1 MKKVSIFIA
10 GATGRVG
17 TLLTKDLLDDGHE
30 IIAGARHPERVEK
43 NDYVTSVKFDLHES
57 VAEMAEAIKGADVIY
72 FTAGSGA
79 KDLLQVDAFG
89 AVKLMQAAEKD
100 GIKRFVMLSALFSLE
115 PTKWRTVK
123 VLDGLT
129 DYNIAKFFADNY
141 LIHDTDL
148 DYTILQ
154 PTVMTDKPGT
164 GKITIDEGRFGY
176 NPAEDV
182 ARTLANILK
191 YRNTTRKI
199 IKMREGDTLI
209 DDALSQA

>member
-1 MKKVSIFIA
+1 MKIFIA
-10 GATGRVG
+10 GATGCVG
-17 TLLTKDLLDDGHE
+17 PLLTHDLLEDGHE

-43 NDYVTSVKFDLHES
+43 NDRVTPVKFDLHES
-57 VAEMAEAIKGADVIY
+57 VAQMTEAIKGADVIY

-89 AVKLMQAAEKD
+89 AVKLMQVAEKD
-100 GIKRFVMLSALFSLE
+100 GIKRFVMLRALFSLE

-123 VLDGLT
+123 GLDGLT

-141 LIHDTDL
+141 LINDTDL

-154 PTVMTDKPGT
+154 PTVITDKPGT
-164 GKITIDEGRFGY
+164 GKITVDEGKFGY

-182 ARTLANILK
+182 ARTLADVLK
-191 YRNTTRKI
+191 YQNTSRKV
-199 IKMREGDTLI
+199 IKMREGDTPI
-209 DDALSQA
+209 DDALSRV

>member
-1 MKKVSIFIA
+1 MKIFIA

-17 TLLTKDLLDDGHE
+17 TLLTRDLLQDGHE
-30 IIAGARHPERVEK
+30 IIAGARHPERVEN
-43 NDYVTSVKFDLHES
+43 NDRITPVKCDLHES
-57 VAEMAEAIKGADVIY
+57 VVEMTKAIKGADVIY

-79 KDLLQVDAFG
+79 KDLLQVYAFG
-89 AVKLMQAAEKD
+89 AVKLMQAATKA
-100 GIKRFVMLSALFSLE
+100 GIKRFVMLSALFSLG
-115 PTKWRTVK
+115 PTKWGTVK
-123 VLDGLT
+123 GLDGLT

-164 GKITIDEGRFGY
+164 GKITVDEGKFGY

-182 ARTLANILK
+182 ARTLADILK
-191 YRNTTRKI
+191 YKNTNRKV
-199 IKMREGDTLI
+199 IKMREGDTPI
-209 DDALSQA
+209 DDALSLV

>member
-1 MKKVSIFIA
+1 MKIFIA
-10 GATGRVG
+10 GATGCVG
-17 TLLTKDLLDDGHE
+17 PLLTHDLLEDGHE

-43 NDYVTSVKFDLHES
+43 NDRVTPVKFDLHES
-57 VAEMAEAIKGADVIY
+57 VAQMTEAIKGADVIY

-89 AVKLMQAAEKD
+89 AVKLMQVAEKD

-123 VLDGLT
+123 GLDGLT

-141 LIHDTDL
+141 LINDTDL

-154 PTVMTDKPGT
+154 PTVITDKPGT
-164 GKITIDEGRFGY
+164 GKITVDEGKFGY
-176 NPAEDV
+176 NSAEDV
-182 ARTLANILK
+182 ARTLADVLK
-191 YRNTTRKI
+191 YQNTSRKV
-199 IKMREGDTLI
+199 IKMREGDTPI
-209 DDALSQA
+209 DDALSRV

>member
-1 MKKVSIFIA
+1 MKIFIA
-10 GATGRVG
+10 GATGYVG
-17 TLLTKDLLDDGHE
+17 PLLTHDLLEDGHE

-43 NDYVTSVKFDLHES
+43 NDRVTPVKFDLHES
-57 VAEMAEAIKGADVIY
+57 VAQMTEAIKGADVIY

-89 AVKLMQAAEKD
+89 AVKLMQVAEKD

-123 VLDGLT
+123 GLDGLT

-141 LIHDTDL
+141 LINDTDL

-154 PTVMTDKPGT
+154 PTVITDKPGT
-164 GKITIDEGRFGY
+164 GKITVDEGKFGY

-182 ARTLANILK
+182 ARTLADVLK
-191 YRNTTRKI
+191 YQNTSRKV
-199 IKMREGDTLI
+199 IKMREGDTPI
-209 DDALSQA
+209 DDALSRV

>member
-1 MKKVSIFIA
+1 MKIFIA

-17 TLLTKDLLDDGHE
+17 TLLTRDLLQDGHE
-30 IIAGARHPERVEK
+30 IIAGARHPERVEN
-43 NDYVTSVKFDLHES
+43 NDRITPVKCDLHES
-57 VAEMAEAIKGADVIY
+57 VVEMTKAIKGADVIY

-79 KDLLQVDAFG
+79 KDLLQVYAFG
-89 AVKLMQAAEKD
+89 AVKLMQAATKA

-115 PTKWRTVK
+115 PTKWGTVK
-123 VLDGLT
+123 GLDGLT

-164 GKITIDEGRFGY
+164 GKITVDEGKFGY

-182 ARTLANILK
+182 ARTLADILK
-191 YRNTTRKI
+191 YKNTNRKI
-199 IKMREGDTLI
+199 IKMREGDTPI
-209 DDALSQA
+209 DDALSLV